1 MTGLQAVSRAIADD
15 MARRLPRQRKTQ
27 REKLATLTAALL
39 SERTVNLMELGHALP
54 IQSAN
59 PNTRY
64 QWVRRTLANRLIDP
78 AEVLA
83 PYAREVLEKV
93 SRNGRQPVLIIDQSQ
108 ATKLHRH
115 EMLMVAVRV
124 GGRALPLAW
133 CVRKTAGAIGF
144 SEQRRLLQIV
154 AGWLPDGVRPV
165 LMGDRFYGSPDLI
178 TWCADNGWDWR
189 LRLKGGLLV
198 HDRDGGETTVMESFE
213 RGERRLIDVTLT
225 EKRAATHV
233 AMIHEPGHPEP
244 WMIAMSQ
251 PPTSYRALDY
261 GLRWGIEAMFSDTKT
276 RGFNLEDS
284 QLRRADRIERLILV
298 LALALYWAVSTGMW
312 DAANNPSAA
321 EKKPPNTA
329 RVDTPAPCSPSSS
342 EVSAAS

>member
-1 MTGLQAVSRAIADD
+1 MTGLQAVVRAISDD
-15 MARRLPRQRKTQ
+15 MARRLPKQRKTQ

-39 SERTVNLMELGHALP
+39 FERTVNLMELGHVLP
-54 IQSAN
+54 IESTT
-59 PNTRY
+59 PGTRY
-64 QWVRRTLANRLIDP
+64 QWIKRTLANELIDP
-78 AEVLA
+78 ADVVA
-83 PYAREVLEKV
+83 PYGREVLEKA
-93 SRNGRQPVLIIDQSQ
+93 SANGRQPILIIDQSQ

-144 SEQRRLLQIV
+144 SEQRRLLQTV
-154 AGWLPDGVRPV
+154 AAWLPNGVRPV

-189 LRLKGGLLV
+189 LRLKGCLLV
-198 HDRDGGETTVMESFE
+198 HDRDGGETTLAECLA
-213 RGERRLIDVTLT
+213 RGERLLNDVTLT
-225 EKRAATHV
+225 EKHAATHV
-233 AMIHEPGHPEP
+233 AMVHEPGHPEP

-251 PPTSYRALDY
+251 MPTPYRVLDY
-261 GLRWGIEAMFSDTKT
+261 GLRWGIEAMFSDAKT

-284 QLRRADRIERLILV
+284 QLRRADRIERLILI

-312 DAANNPSAA
+312 DALNNPSAA
-321 EKKPPNTA
+321 EKKIPNTA
-329 RVDTPAPCSPSSS
+329 RVDTPAPCCPCSS
-342 EVSAAS
+342 EASATS

>member
-1 MTGLQAVSRAIADD
+1 MTGVEAVAGAISED
-15 MARRLPRQRKTQ
+15 MAPRLPRQRKTQ

-54 IQSAN
+54 IRSAN
-59 PNTRY
+59 ANTRY
-64 QWVRRTLANRLIDP
+64 QWVKRTLANRLIDP
-78 AEVLA
+78 VEVLA

-93 SRNGRQPVLIIDQSQ
+93 SRNGRQPVVIIDQSQ

-133 CVRKTAGAIGF
+133 RVKKTAGAIGF

-154 AGWLPDGVRPV
+154 AGWLPEGVRPV

-178 TWCADNGWDWR
+178 AWCADNGWDWR

-198 HDRDGGETTVMESFE
+198 HDRDGGETTLAECFA
-213 RGERRLIDVTLT
+213 RGERLLSDVTLT
-225 EKRAATHV
+225 EKRAAAHV

-251 PPTSYRALDY
+251 SPTSYRALDY
-261 GLRWGIEAMFSDTKT
+261 SLRWGVEALFSDAKT
-276 RGFNLEDS
+276 RGFNLEGS

-298 LALALYWAVSTGMW
+298 IALALYWAVSTGMW
-312 DAANNPSAA
+312 DAVNNPSAA
-321 EKKPPNTA
+321 EKKTPNTA
-329 RVDTPAPCSPSSS
+329 RADMLARCSPSSS
-342 EVSAAS
+342 EASAAS